1 MGEAKLLLPKFA
13 LFELTVGTLALVDT
27 VTGTTEWRLRVATF
41 WLVTVRGICY
51 CNNILTLNLGK
62 W

>member
-41 WLVTVRGICY
+41 WLVTVRGVTAI
-51 CNNILTLNLGK
+51 TF
-62 W
+62 